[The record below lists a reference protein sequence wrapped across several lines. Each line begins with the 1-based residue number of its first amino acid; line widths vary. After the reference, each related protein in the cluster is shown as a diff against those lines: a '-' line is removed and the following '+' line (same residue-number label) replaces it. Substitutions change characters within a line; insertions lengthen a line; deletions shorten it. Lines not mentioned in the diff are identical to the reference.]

1 VSNPLYAATGQD
13 RRPSGCD
20 GVRASEEVGRTAFR
34 KDYARLLHA
43 ASFRRL
49 QGKTQLF
56 PGMESDFFRNR
67 LTHSLEVAQIAQG
80 LAARLNKR
88 GVPEAFP
95 NGLIDEGLVEFA
107 AIAHDLGHPPFGHNG
122 EHALDELMREHGG
135 FEGNAQTLRILSFVE
150 RKVVKPNGSGGNIEY
165 GLDLTYRS
173 LASVLKYDCEIPLK
187 RAVAEPLKKGYFH
200 MEAALVADI
209 KDKVA
214 PKLPAGQ
221 KFKTIE
227 CAIMDLAD
235 DIAYSTYDLEDSLH
249 AGFVS
254 PSELAR
260 SLINDRE
267 VQSNVIR
274 KVNLAL
280 VDSGWSE
287 VSGIEEVLDV
297 VVDAFDLAMPPST
310 SVVDEALSERR
321 RALLVNAE
329 ARVNDQALCSDV
341 LARAKFTA
349 ERVGRL
355 INAIELRP
363 NKKFPQL
370 SGVRLQRAEL
380 LQVEVFKHLNYELV
394 IRSPRLAVVEHR
406 GKDVI
411 CRIFKALDES
421 DGALLPSDWRVR
433 YEDAKAMIKG
443 KKKKDTAGKRII
455 CDYVACMTDRY
466 AAEFYSRL
474 FGEGSSIFKP
484 L

>member
-1 VSNPLYAATGQD
+1 VSNLLYAETGQD
-13 RRPSGCD
+13 RRPSGSD
-20 GVRASEEVGRTAFR
+20 GVRGSEELGRTAFR

-43 ASFRRL
+43 PSFRRL

-56 PGMESDFFRNR
+56 PGIESDFFRNR

-88 GVPEAFP
+88 GIPEAFS
-95 NGLIDEGLVEFA
+95 GAHIDEGLVEFA

-122 EHALDELMREHGG
+122 EHALDELMRNHGG
-135 FEGNAQTLRILSFVE
+135 FEGNAQTLRILSTVE
-150 RKVVKPNGSGGNIEY
+150 RKVVKPSGSDGDVEY
-165 GLDLTYRS
+165 GLDLTFRS
-173 LASVLKYDCEIPLK
+173 LASVLKYDQEIAVK
-187 RAVAEPLKKGYFH
+187 RPSSDSLQKGYYAS
-200 MEAALVADI
+200 ESALVALI
-209 KDKVA
+209 KDTVA
-214 PKLPAGQ
+214 PNLPKGA

-254 PSELAR
+254 PSMLAQ
-260 SLINDRE
+260 SLINDID
-267 VQSNVIR
+267 VQKNVIK
-274 KVNLAL
+274 KVDKAL
-280 VDSGWSE
+280 MESGWHSL
-287 VSGIEEVLDV
+287 SGIAEVVDV
-297 VVDAFDLAMPPST
+297 VVDAFDIKMPPT
-310 SVVDEALSERR
+310 AMNGAELPDRH

-329 ARVNDQALCSDV
+329 ARTADQAFCSDG

-355 INAIELRP
+355 IGAIELVP
-363 NKKFPQL
+363 NKDFPQL
-370 SGVRLQRAEL
+370 SGVRLRRPEL

-411 CRIFKALDES
+411 HRIFNSLDES
-421 DGALLPSDWRVR
+421 KGALLPTEWRAR
-433 YEDAKAMIKG
+433 YDKARAVAKGHQARKSS
-443 KKKKDTAGKRII
+443 GKRII

>member
-1 VSNPLYAATGQD
+1 
-13 RRPSGCD
+13 
-20 GVRASEEVGRTAFR
+20 
-34 KDYARLLHA
+34 
-43 ASFRRL
+43 L

-56 PGMESDFFRNR
+56 PGTESDFFRNR

-80 LAARLNKR
+80 LAARLNRK
-88 GVPEAFP
+88 GVPEVFP
-95 NGLIDEGLVEFA
+95 NGRIDEGLVEFA

-122 EHALDELMREHGG
+122 EHALDDLMRDHGG
-135 FEGNAQTLRILSFVE
+135 FEGNAQTLRILSTVE
-150 RKVVKPNGSGGNIEY
+150 RKVVKPNDRGGDVEY
-165 GLDLTYRS
+165 GLDLTFRS
-173 LASVLKYDCEIPLK
+173 LASVLKYDNKIPMERPVGGHLQ
-187 RAVAEPLKKGYFH
+187 KGYYAS
-200 MEAALVADI
+200 ESALVAQI
-209 KDKVA
+209 KEAVA
-214 PKLPAGQ
+214 PGLPKGH

-254 PSELAR
+254 PSMLAQ
-260 SLINDRE
+260 SLINDIE
-267 VQSNVIR
+267 VQRNVMR
-274 KVNLAL
+274 KVNSAL
-280 VDSGWSE
+280 GDSDWE
-287 VSGIEEVLDV
+287 PLEDVAEIVDV
-297 VVDAFDLAMPPST
+297 VVDAFDLKMPPSA
-310 SVVDEALSERR
+310 VELDGLSDRR

-329 ARVNDQALCSDV
+329 ARGADQAFCTDA

-355 INAIELRP
+355 IGAIELRP

-370 SGVRLQRAEL
+370 SGVRLRRAEL

-411 CRIFKALDES
+411 HRIFSALDES
-421 DGALLPSDWRVR
+421 KGALLPADWRTR
-433 YEDAKAMIKG
+433 YERAKATPKG
-443 KKKKDTAGKRII
+443 KSRKISAGKRII